1 MQNRNQSEVRLYQP
15 TYIPNK
21 ERKIYSLRLKLSVDV
36 DEGQSVQVI
45 GSIPELGMW
54 QQYKCPMRWTEGDI
68 WVLDE
73 PIQTMKP
80 HFTYKYVIM
89 QDDYPIKMEDGL
101 ARIADCEALPEL
113 KSSTQEFVQK
123 QQQRVQEKFE
133 TMTNKKLDKI
143 NKIKNMVL
151 NDEWEIYML
160 KLSVFEPFEDK

>member
-1 MQNRNQSEVRLYQP
+1 
-15 TYIPNK
+15 
-21 ERKIYSLRLKLSVDV
+21 
-36 DEGQSVQVI
+36 
-45 GSIPELGMW
+45 
-54 QQYKCPMRWTEGDI
+54 MRWTEGDI

-89 QDDYPIKMEDGL
+89 QDDYCIKMEDGL

-151 NDEWEIYML
+151 NDEWEIYIL
-160 KLSVFEPFEDK
+160 KLSVFEPFEDKQIDVRVQGNKQELTNVVLKRNLERYTDWRPEHYNQS